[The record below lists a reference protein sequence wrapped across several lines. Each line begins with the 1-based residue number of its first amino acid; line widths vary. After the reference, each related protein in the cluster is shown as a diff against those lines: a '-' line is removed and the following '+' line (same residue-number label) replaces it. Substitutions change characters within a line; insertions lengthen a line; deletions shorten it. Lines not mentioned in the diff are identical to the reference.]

1 MIRYFEAIPFNPHIH
16 KNQKDS
22 LELFGHNNA
31 KWFDKFGNDYFTREI
46 FDAFYPGYGA
56 SWPSYYGAM
65 RYATHPDVN
74 LLSTRREEA
83 VKKHRPETAKKKTN
97 TVQGSLLTSMDSFVE
112 ATSPIKESPDAV
124 SGVLAHG
131 QVDKEH
137 WLSAGLADQLN
148 ILVTGRDIYQP
159 IRLDKGRNIVRF
171 KGPDDLLVRGY
182 LWEEN
187 RKQLAYKPFVVVQPT
202 GRGCGWLYQ

>member
-1 MIRYFEAIPFNPHIH
+1 MIRYFEA
-16 KNQKDS
+16 
-22 LELFGHNNA
+22 
-31 KWFDKFGNDYFTREI
+31 
-46 FDAFYPGYGA
+46 
-56 SWPSYYGAM
+56 
-65 RYATHPDVN
+65 
-74 LLSTRREEA
+74 
-83 VKKHRPETAKKKTN
+83 
-97 TVQGSLLTSMDSFVE
+97 
-112 ATSPIKESPDAV
+112 
-124 SGVLAHG
+124 LARG

-171 KGPDDLLVRGY
+171 KGPDDFLVRGY